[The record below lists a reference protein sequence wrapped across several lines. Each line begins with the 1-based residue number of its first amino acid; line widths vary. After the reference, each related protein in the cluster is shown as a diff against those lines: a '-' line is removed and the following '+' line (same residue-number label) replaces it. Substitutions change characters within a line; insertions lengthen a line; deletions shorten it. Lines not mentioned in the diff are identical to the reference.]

1 MKPGHEAIETYLK
14 SKGSSLEKE
23 GLHYAQ
29 GWYTMHVMAKGI
41 EKAIADGG
49 EELTGEAIKAALETM
64 PAVDT
69 GGVIGRA
76 RSSSRRDSHRGNTG
90 TGIYEVKAGQMAE
103 LAANQ
108 TPES

>member
-1 MKPGHEAIETYLK
+1 MKPGHEPIDTYLK

-41 EKAIADGG
+41 EKAIADG
-49 EELTGEAIKAALETM
+49 EELTGEAIKKALETM

-69 GGVIGRA
+69 GGVLGSGQVKFSA
-76 RSSSRRDSHRGNTG
+76 DSHRGNSG